1 MILVKTKQNG
11 RIIKESHS
19 PHRTPVY
26 FHSNYSYSDTV
37 RLKRKNPHLCPNFYL
52 DNAIEAEQ

>member
-11 RIIKESHS
+11 RIIKESQS
-19 PHRTPVY
+19 PHKRPVCFY
-26 FHSNYSYSDTV
+26 SNYSYSVTV
-37 RLKRKNPHLCPNFYL
+37 RLKRKNPHLCPNLYL